1 MSSATLIDAKGGMSS
16 SEFDELFRAH
26 HRLIYR
32 TAYGITGSS
41 EDAEDVMQSIFA
53 RLIGRKFPP
62 DLKKNPR
69 AYLYRAAVNA
79 SLNSIRAKQRHVQI
93 EDADQLP
100 STAGPPEIEA
110 DQTMRKRLLH
120 AISKLKATSVEV
132 LMLRY
137 VHNYSDAEIAK
148 MLGTT
153 RGTIAVRLFRS
164 RARLKKLM
172 RATGV
177 EP

>member
-1 MSSATLIDAKGGMSS
+1 MSNAALIDVQGKMSS

-26 HRLIYR
+26 QRLIYR

-41 EDAEDVMQSIFA
+41 EDAEDVLQSIFLQ
-53 RLIGRKFPP
+53 LIGRKFPP

-69 AYLYRAAVNA
+69 AYFYRAAVNA
-79 SLNSIRAKQRHVQI
+79 SLNSVRTKRRHVQI
-93 EDADQLP
+93 ADADQLQ
-100 STAGPPEIEA
+100 STAAQPEIEP
-110 DQTMRKRLLH
+110 DQIMRKRLLRS
-120 AISKLKATSVEV
+120 IGKLNAKAVEV

-137 VHNYSDAEIAK
+137 VHDYSDAEIAK

-164 RARLKKLM
+164 RAQLKRLM

>member
-1 MSSATLIDAKGGMSS
+1 MSNATLIDVKREMSS
-16 SEFDELFRAH
+16 SEFDALFRAH

-41 EDAEDVMQSIFA
+41 EDAEDILQSIFLQ
-53 RLIGRKFPP
+53 LIGRKFPP

-79 SLNSIRAKQRHVQI
+79 SLNSIRAKRRNVQMA
-93 EDADQLP
+93 DADQLP
-100 STAGPPEIEA
+100 SSASLPEIEPH
-110 DQTMRKRLLH
+110 QTTRKRLLH
-120 AISKLKATSVEV
+120 AISNLNAKAVEV
-132 LMLRY
+132 LILRY
-137 VHNYSDAEIAK
+137 VHDYSDAEIAK

-153 RGTIAVRLFRS
+153 RGTIAVMLFRS
-164 RARLKKLM
+164 RARLKRLM
-172 RATGV
+172 RAKGV

>member
-1 MSSATLIDAKGGMSS
+1 MSTATLIDVHGKMSS

-26 HRLIYR
+26 QRLIYR

-41 EDAEDVMQSIFA
+41 EDAEDVLQSIFLQ
-53 RLIGRKFPP
+53 LIGRKFPP

-79 SLNSIRAKQRHVQI
+79 SLNSIRAKRRHVQI
-93 EDADQLP
+93 ADADQFP
-100 STAGPPEIEA
+100 STAAPEIEP
-110 DQTMRKRLLH
+110 DQTTRTRLLH
-120 AISKLKATSVEV
+120 SISKLNAKAVEV

-164 RARLKKLM
+164 RAQLKRLM

-177 EP
+177 KP